1 MKVTA
6 IEVTS
11 SSVEKYSPYCL
22 SWDYKGDHY
31 HVWLNRED
39 HSVQPGVGT
48 NGRNLYKRASGSRDV
63 RYLDHATIKNVMMIA
78 QAHSEAQAAKL
89 FELCDLRLS
98 EAEKKRLAQAH
109 AAYLI
114 ELQQQAGPEMFKVLQ
129 MALVIVPMLKPE
141 TCVEADRANLIR
153 AILDVVKLAEN
164 GDGKVAL

>member
-1 MKVTA
+1 MKFTSL
-6 IEVTS
+6 EVTS

-48 NGRNLYKRASGSRDV
+48 NGRNLYKRAAGSRDV
-63 RYLDHATIKNVMMIA
+63 RYLDHATIKNGMLIA

-89 FELCDLRLS
+89 FELCDLRLG
-98 EAEKKRLAQAH
+98 EIEKKRLAQAQ
-109 AAYLI
+109 AEYLI
-114 ELQQQAGPEMFKVLQ
+114 ELQRQAGPEMYAVLKQ
-129 MALVIVPMLKPE
+129 ALVIVPMLKPE
-141 TCVEADRANLIR
+141 TCTEADRANLIK

-164 GDGKVAL
+164 GAGVPL